1 MQMNCGSQR
10 DGVRIRRITPI
21 RSRRSVPALLV
32 RGPHLE
38 VISEL
43 ANRCRLGLAGCAH
56 QTGWNIQLPG
66 WPKSPCCG
74 DGLASQIPKCLA
86 TEIDTVRV
94 MGAASE
100 GCISGF
106 HHKASDSDAHMKTR
120 AALRLNQR
128 PFLTFF
134 AIDKYD
140 EIGLHL
146 VGDSKCRLAVRDTV

>member
-1 MQMNCGSQR
+1 MNCGSYVTMFEYEESHQY
-10 DGVRIRRITPI
+10 GPPSIHTPNPGLWTA
-21 RSRRSVPALLV
+21 SVFTNELPN
-32 RGPHLE
+32 RG
-38 VISEL
+38 
-43 ANRCRLGLAGCAH
+43 RLGLAGCAH
-56 QTGWNIQLPG
+56 QTGWDIQLPG

-74 DGLASQIPKCLA
+74 DGLASQVPKCLA
-86 TEIDTVRV
+86 VEIDTLRI

-106 HHKASDSDAHMKTR
+106 HHHASDSDAHIKAR

-134 AIDKYD
+134 AVHKYD

-146 VGDSKCRLAVRDTV
+146 LGDSKCRLAV